1 MQARCVSPSLSVD
14 LRRLAWLAAGWP
26 ALAVMLAG
34 CSPALDWRETR
45 LKGPGLE
52 ATFPCRPV
60 GQTRQ
65 VELAGRLVA
74 MQLDGCEAGGRTF
87 AVGWADVGDPA
98 AVGPALQALQ
108 QASAGK
114 KAAQRPA
121 RPRTDWLAPRGATP
135 QAAAG
140 RWELPVP
147 GPDGAALVMDTAVF
161 ARGTWVVQASVI
173 GPEPGSGAAAEL
185 APFFEGLRFA
195 P

>member
-1 MQARCVSPSLSVD
+1 MQARCVSPSLCVD
-14 LRRLAWLAAGWP
+14 SRRRAWRAAAWP
-26 ALAVMLAG
+26 VVAAAVAG

-45 LKGPGLE
+45 LQGPGLE

-65 VELAGRLVA
+65 VELAGRMVA
-74 MQLDGCEAGGRTF
+74 MQLDSCEADGRTF
-87 AVGWADVGDPA
+87 AVGLADVTDPA
-98 AVGPALQALQ
+98 AVGPALQALR
-108 QASAGK
+108 QASQQ
-114 KAAQRPA
+114 KATSRPS
-121 RPRTDWLAPRGATP
+121 RPLVDWPAPRGATP

-140 RWELPVP
+140 RWELQVA
-147 GPDGAALVMDTAVF
+147 GPDGAALVMDTAAF

-173 GPEPGSGAAAEL
+173 GPEPGPRDAAAL

>member
-1 MQARCVSPSLSVD
+1 MQARCVSPNLSVD
-14 LRRLAWLAAGWP
+14 LRRLAWRAVAWPVVAA
-26 ALAVMLAG
+26 AVAG

-45 LKGPGLE
+45 MKGPGLE

-60 GQTRQ
+60 GQVRQ

-98 AVGPALQALQ
+98 AVGPALLALQ
-108 QASAGK
+108 EASAGK
-114 KAAQRPA
+114 AAHRPA
-121 RPRTDWLAPRGATP
+121 PPRTEWPAPRGATP

-140 RWELPVP
+140 RWELPVA

-173 GPEPGSGAAAEL
+173 GPEPGPDAAAAL

>member
-14 LRRLAWLAAGWP
+14 LRRLAWRAAAWP
-26 ALAVMLAG
+26 AVAAVVAG

-60 GQTRQ
+60 GQARQ
-65 VELAGRLVA
+65 IELAGRLVT

-98 AVGPALQALQ
+98 AVGPALQALR

-114 KAAQRPA
+114 AVDRPA
-121 RPRTDWLAPRGATP
+121 RPRTDWAAPHGATP

-140 RWELPVP
+140 RWELRAAA
-147 GPDGAALVMDTAVF
+147 PDGAVLAMDTAVF

-173 GPEPGSGAAAEL
+173 GPEPGPAAAAAL